1 MVSTPVLAF
10 SCNLWD
16 ILVFRQLLFSE
27 AFVLKHRTSCWLYST
42 KWNFCT
48 SCGWQYHVWCLL
60 WFFMILPTAQ
70 PKNIKETSKSK
81 SYPLHLPSVVEVVLV
96 STHLSVQPH
105 NEGNPGLFEHP
116 GSTGSWNH
124 QIRKCLKNVFFHIFT
139 DLIVIYADDSWSSG
153 LWLTISS
160 LFQIG
165 IT

>member
-16 ILVFRQLLFSE
+16 ILVFGQLLFSE

-70 PKNIKETSKSK
+70 PRNIKETSKSN

-96 STHLSVQPH
+96 STHLSIQPR
-105 NEGNPGLFEHP
+105 NKGTLVEAESINFKMSKG
-116 GSTGSWNH
+116 
-124 QIRKCLKNVFFHIFT
+124 RVFHCFSIFS
-139 DLIVIYADDSWSSG
+139 LIWFWYMIYADDSWSWE

>member
-1 MVSTPVLAF
+1 MSGFLS
-10 SCNLWD
+10 SCATKHGEHPRPCVQLQPPGHPGVWTAV
-16 ILVFRQLLFSE
+16 VFRNMCLEALHLLLV
-27 AFVLKHRTSCWLYST
+27 VLQKVKFLHILQVIIS
-42 KWNFCT
+42 
-48 SCGWQYHVWCLL
+48 CLL

-70 PKNIKETSKSK
+70 PKKIKETSKSK

-139 DLIVIYADDSWSSG
+139 DLIVIYADDSWS
-153 LWLTISS
+153 
-160 LFQIG
+160 
-165 IT
+165 